1 MATMKATP
9 KDELH
14 RAVSVLQDSKGRWA
28 RLGVPA
34 RIDLLRRCIK
44 ATAESADGLVAAANA
59 AKGIA
64 ADDPVA
70 AENWLGGPMTTLR
83 NLRLLALVLDEIRK
97 HGRPRLEAKQLS
109 VRADGQVLA
118 NVFPRETL
126 DPMMFPK
133 LSAEVW
139 MEPGVARDEV
149 IGGMAWAYQQGEVAD
164 TGKVALVLGAGNV
177 ASIGPMDVLYK
188 LFVENQVC
196 VLKMNPVNDYTGPYV
211 EKGFQPLIDEGY
223 LRVVYGDSEEGDFLV
238 HHPGVDEIHMTGSD
252 RVHDIIVW
260 GPPGPEQEAAKKA
273 GKPRVSKRFTSE
285 LGCVTPVILVPGD
298 WSDAELQFQAE
309 NVATMLANNAS
320 HNCNA
325 AKVLVTHAGWPQ
337 REAFLARL
345 KKVLA
350 NVRPRQAY
358 YPGSEGRYQKYVAAH
373 PEAERIGEGAGAR
386 LPWTLVAGVDPSKR
400 DDPAFTTE
408 AWCAVLAETGLPA
421 SDAVDFLG
429 KATAFAND
437 TLWGTL
443 SCSIVASP
451 KTLAETGV
459 NAAFEKAVSE
469 LRFGTVAINQW
480 AALAYGLVWTTWG
493 AFPGHTLE
501 DVRSGIGV
509 VHNALMFHRPQKTVI
524 RGPFTMAPK
533 PPWFVT
539 HKGGGELG
547 KKLTAYEA
555 APSVTKLPGIAIA
568 AMKG

>member
-1 MATMKATP
+1 MATMKPTP

-14 RAVSVLQDSKGRWA
+14 RAVSVLQDGKGRWA

-34 RIDLLRRCIK
+34 RIDLLKRCLK
-44 ATAESADGLVAAANA
+44 ATSESAAGLVAAANQ

-64 ADDPVA
+64 DTDPAA

-83 NLRLLALVLDEIRK
+83 NLRLLAMVLDEIRK

-109 VRADGQVLA
+109 LRPDGQVVA
-118 NVFPRETL
+118 KVFPREPL
-126 DPMMFPK
+126 DPMLFPK

-139 MEPGVARDEV
+139 MEPGAARDEV
-149 IGGMAWAYQQGEVAD
+149 IGGMAWAYQQGDVAD
-164 TGKVALVLGAGNV
+164 AGKVALVLGAGNV

-211 EKGFQPLIDEGY
+211 EQGFQPLVDEGY
-223 LRVVYGDSEEGDFLV
+223 LRVVYGDADEGDFLV

-252 RVHDIIVW
+252 RVHDMIVW
-260 GPPGPEQEAAKKA
+260 GRPGAEQDAAKKA
-273 GKPRVSKRFTSE
+273 GKPRVTKRFTSE
-285 LGCVTPVILVPGD
+285 LGCVTPVILVPGE
-298 WSDAELQFQAE
+298 WSDAELSFQAE
-309 NVATMLANNAS
+309 NVATMLSNNAS

-345 KKVLA
+345 RQVLGA
-350 NVRPRQAY
+350 LAPRLAY
-358 YPGSEGRYQKYVAAH
+358 YPGSEARYQRFVSAH
-373 PEAERIGEGAGAR
+373 PEAERIGQGAGAR
-386 LPWTLVAGVDPSKR
+386 LPWTLVTGVDPANR

-408 AWCAVLAETGLPA
+408 AWCSVLAEAPLPA
-421 SDAVDFLG
+421 SDPVDFLR
-429 KATAFAND
+429 KVTSFAND

-451 KTLAETGV
+451 KTLADPAVG
-459 NAAFEKAVSE
+459 AAFEESVAA
-469 LRFGTVAINQW
+469 LRYGTVAINQW

-493 AFPGHTLE
+493 AFPGHTLD

-533 PPWFVT
+533 PPWFAT
-539 HKGGGELG
+539 HKGGAELG
-547 KKLTAYEA
+547 KKLAAYEA
-555 APSVTKLPGIAIA
+555 KPSLTKIPGIAVA
-568 AMKG
+568 ALRG